1 MVNKNRVK
9 PYTETHQQG
18 TITIEKALPMGVT
31 VGDFG
36 IQIAS
41 DGRVWICVDGE
52 AIIRFKSGSSWGN
65 RTVPSET
72 VEESVE
78 NWYLNTISQKSDK
91 TKADMEL
98 LWPYTKWTVKD
109 KSGS

>member
-72 VEESVE
+72 VEE
-78 NWYLNTISQKSDK
+78 TDR
-91 TKADMEL
+91 TKAEMEL
-98 LWPYTKWTVKD
+98 LWPYTEWTVKD